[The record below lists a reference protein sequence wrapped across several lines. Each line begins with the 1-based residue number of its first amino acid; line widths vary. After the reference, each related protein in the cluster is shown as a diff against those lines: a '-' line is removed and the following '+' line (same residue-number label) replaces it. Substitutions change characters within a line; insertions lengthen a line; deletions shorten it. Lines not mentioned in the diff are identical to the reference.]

1 MSGVVLGVDVGG
13 TTTAAGVVTPGGEV
27 LIDACAPTHR
37 GGPGTAGRTIGELIE
52 DVLRRA
58 AAEKLPVTGIGV
70 GVPGIVDPV
79 SGRIGEEA
87 HHVPDLRNQPLAARL
102 AQRFG
107 LPAFVDNDVNALA
120 LAEFMFGLGRG
131 ARSLVVLAPGT
142 GFGSGVILDGQLVR
156 GAQGFGG
163 EFGHASVNFEGRPC
177 WCGSRGC
184 LAAYASGRGIA
195 EAARER
201 VEAEPGAA
209 LRRLAGGDL
218 MNISAP
224 LVFQAAAGGDPV
236 AGAVIDEACRAL
248 GAMIGTIVNGLNPEL
263 VVITGGVAASY
274 APLEKQVLDAAAE
287 HAYSRAL
294 LQTRIAIEPSDK
306 RLTLRGAAALVLY
319 EMSRRRPA
327 GGG

>member
-13 TTTAAGVVTPGGEV
+13 TTTAAGVVTPEGEV
-27 LIDACAPTHR
+27 LIDTCAPTHR

-52 DVLRRA
+52 DILRRA
-58 AAEKLPVTGIGV
+58 AADKLTVKGIGV
-70 GVPGIVDPV
+70 GVPGIVDPA

-87 HHVPDLRNQPLAARL
+87 HHVPDLRNQPLASRL
-102 AQRFG
+102 AERFG

-120 LAEFMFGLGRG
+120 LAESMFGLGRG
-131 ARSLVVLAPGT
+131 VRSLAVLAPGT
-142 GFGSGVILDGQLVR
+142 GFGTGIILDGQLVR
-156 GAQGFGG
+156 GAHGFGG
-163 EFGHASVNFEGRPC
+163 EFGHAPVNFEGRPC

-201 VEAEPGAA
+201 VAVDPGAA

-218 MNISAP
+218 ANISAP

-274 APLEKQVLDAAAE
+274 VPLEKQVLDAAAQ

-294 LQTRIAIEPSDK
+294 HQTRIAIEPSDK

-319 EMSRRRPA
+319 EMGRRRP
-327 GGG
+327 